1 MAATDISTLKPV
13 KRGRSGLG
21 GLEFYT
27 FRDVTK
33 LLSRRKWIIAAAMF
47 TVALGT
53 SAATYFIPN
62 LYQANTLILVD
73 PGKVPEN
80 YVKSTATLDANQR
93 LALLQRQILSD
104 TKLGE
109 VIDEL
114 GLYHAQRAKKPLT
127 DLVSLMRTNID
138 VKTTTS
144 APPARTLETISV
156 SFTAQS
162 AGIAANV
169 SNRLAS
175 LFIEENLKVR
185 EQQVVGTAEF
195 FQSQLQKAKQDLDE
209 KSLTLAQLQA
219 QYVNELPESQSLHLQ
234 ALGAARLSLRE
245 EQDTISEAQH
255 QKTYLESRLANSPS
269 VVNLDATGNAASTGL
284 NEELSRL
291 QGEMEQLRSHYGPNY
306 PDVLSKAAEI
316 QAVQNKIGAFGSD
329 VKSAPGK
336 GIKVSDP
343 AIESQISEL
352 DEQIRKHEAREAE
365 LSSQINFHQN
375 VLQRVP
381 AAQEKLTTASN
392 DVADASDRYKRLA
405 DRKSGADMFSDVESR
420 QEAERFVLL
429 EPAQAPEKPVSPNR
443 LLIDAIGLGAGLVF
457 ALVLVGVL
465 EIASSAIKTEREIS
479 ERSGVPVFGTIPR
492 LASKSDTRRQHV
504 WTALAA
510 AGNLLLAVGFF
521 AVLAASL
528 KK

>member
-1 MAATDISTLKPV
+1 MTHMSTPKPI
-13 KRGRSGLG
+13 KRSRSGIG

-27 FRDVTK
+27 FHDVTK
-33 LLSRRKWIIAAAMF
+33 LLSRRKWFIGAVMF
-47 TVALGT
+47 AVALGT
-53 SAATYFIPN
+53 AVATYFIPN
-62 LYQANTLILVD
+62 LYQASTLIMVD

-80 YVKSTATLDANQR
+80 YVKPTATLDANQR

-114 GLYHAQRAKKPLT
+114 GLYHAMRSRKPLT
-127 DLVSLMRTNID
+127 DLVSVMRTNID

-144 APPARTLETISV
+144 APPARTLEAISV

-162 AGIAANV
+162 AAVAASV

-195 FQSQLQKAKQDLDE
+195 FQSQLQKAKQELDE

-219 QYVNELPESQSLHLQ
+219 QYANELPESQSLHLQ

-245 EQDTISEAQH
+245 EQDAVNEAQ
-255 QKTYLESRLANSPS
+255 QQRTSLESRLANSPT
-269 VVNLDATGNAASTGL
+269 VVNLDATGNAASAGL
-284 NEELSRL
+284 DEELARL
-291 QGEMEQLRSHYGPNY
+291 EGEMEQLRSHYGPNY

-316 QAVQNKIGAFGSD
+316 QAVKNKMDASGSR
-329 VKSAPGK
+329 VSSAPGK
-336 GIKVSDP
+336 GSKVSDP
-343 AIESQISEL
+343 AIESQISGL

-365 LSSQINFHQN
+365 LTSQINFHQA
-375 VLQRVP
+375 VLQHVP
-381 AAQEKLTTASN
+381 AAQEKLTAASN
-392 DVADASDRYKRLA
+392 DVAAATDRYKRLE
-405 DRKSGADMFSDVESR
+405 DRKLGADMFSDVESR

-457 ALVLVGVL
+457 ALVLVCVR
-465 EIASSAIKTEREIS
+465 EIASPAIKTEREIS
-479 ERSGVPVFGTIPR
+479 ERSGVPILGAIPR
-492 LASKSDTRRQHV
+492 LASKSETRRRHV

-510 AGNLLLAVGFF
+510 AGNLLLAVGFCS
-521 AVLAASL
+521 VLAASL